1 MFRKFS
7 GDSLDWLD
15 FHVAIKTSA
24 PSVGKLIAL
33 DVFKSHAP

>member
-1 MFRKFS
+1 MLGKFS
-7 GDSLDWLD
+7 GDFLDRLD
-15 FHVAIKTSA
+15 FNVAIKTSA